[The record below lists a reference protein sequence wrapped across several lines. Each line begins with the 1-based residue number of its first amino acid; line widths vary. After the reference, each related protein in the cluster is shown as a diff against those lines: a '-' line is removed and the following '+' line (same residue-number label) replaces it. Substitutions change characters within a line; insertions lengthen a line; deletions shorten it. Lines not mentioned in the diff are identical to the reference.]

1 LGRKGEQKSLRSFFF
16 HFLLFM
22 MPQLSER
29 IYATTIPSVKLLPIP
44 PRHFGH
50 VAVICSRG
58 DNAHEARDVQV
69 RARLQAL

>member
-1 LGRKGEQKSLRSFFF
+1 
-16 HFLLFM
+16 M